1 MIERQGLFTDV
12 LFPALVDGA
21 EPAPRMP
28 PEELDRTVLARW
40 QAYSGP
46 SRFSDATQLPRCCGR
61 AAADSSVH
69 QRSGFGPGHGKAS
82 EQLLRRQH
90 ERADVRYS
98 LALADALQR
107 HLGRRC
113 SD

>member
-28 PEELDRTVLARW
+28 PEELSIETVLARW

-46 SRFSDATQLPRCCGR
+46 SR
-61 AAADSSVH
+61 V
-69 QRSGFGPGHGKAS
+69 
-82 EQLLRRQH
+82 
-90 ERADVRYS
+90 
-98 LALADALQR
+98 
-107 HLGRRC
+107 
-113 SD
+113 